1 MNNRGQFSI
10 IAALLVAVVLIASV
24 MTTYSA
30 IRYSPVQGQPQI
42 MSAVDQTN
50 LALKQIL
57 GFTVGYYG
65 SVLQVTGNSSY
76 AQTLAT
82 NYLDSGL
89 QNTADIRPEWA
100 ASFNVTSLTL
110 NTYWF
115 TNESFSE
122 GSLNVTYDLPGLG
135 ISGIAYSASCRL
147 DVQISPSHT
156 SNQVYLTVTQDEN
169 SPVVGLGKSNFKFY
183 LYQNNNMSWAM
194 ANPPDEPFSSSDGT
208 YTVDIPSGINPQG
221 FVIQV
226 QDSRGITVAAS
237 SFSQYTG
244 TLAFNSSFVENDN
257 YVVSYNS
264 AVDGVSDVGTHSNFA
279 AQQSAPDNTF
289 DTLTE
294 ANTGSQTQDYYPT
307 GYSLLG
313 STTLVSGSLSN
324 LTATDGVSMK
334 FASYDSSSYNTITY
348 DSENSI
354 ALTSPAS
361 SMSWQ
366 HTTGNGN
373 SRLLIVT
380 VDIFNS
386 GGSPKTIS
394 SITYGGV
401 ALTQS
406 TTVQYTTNPQ
416 ILSYLYYLVN
426 PSSGSKTIA
435 VSFSGT
441 TTAIGGSITYAN
453 VDQTNPLQTASVNKG
468 SSQSQSAT
476 LTASGTNNKILF
488 GHMSAYRTS
497 NDYTVTDQ
505 QTTRWS
511 TTGGSY
517 FKGYGSEKTVT
528 SGSVSMTWSTS
539 KTASWTAIA
548 AVVQP
553 SRVSTQQT
561 CGVEFSGSS
570 NIDNWNSLLY
580 SINSLSS
587 LAGTSMTFQL
597 YNYQTGQYPTSGDGY
612 MAATLGTTGTLN
624 EQSITANPTQFR
636 DSLGAWKLKF
646 TAVMSTSSVFDIS
659 IDLARFR
666 TIKPIYA
673 LALEEQW
680 NNVNYTALHPALC
693 IKTGTL
699 GSENLAVDVWYEGVW
714 NTVIPALVSNN
725 WNNVSVSAYAGSSTF
740 TIRFRGVNGGD
751 SIQDNWAIDTTLLR
765 PESDQNLFLSLQNP
779 AATTAVELLQNGSM
793 IWLGQNLQITTQ
805 TVPVPPIPVKDIHV
819 NETIDGVN
827 QQVPFQVE
835 DWASSY
841 TVPLG
846 LTDNTTVFSNRQM
859 IVFLVNTH
867 VSDFTLWWNGSDQA
881 TQTPL
886 AYTNTYFTGDNPSAH
901 MLTNG
906 KLKITVTNVGSFT
919 VTSTVGS
926 ITSTSS
932 FMRIN
937 GQASTY
943 GSSEAYVIYNG
954 VVRDIIQQEAEWSNG
969 VPNCPNLY
977 ANAVLTLPANA
988 SYFTYQLRLTFIN
1001 SQQARSITDLCPI
1014 SVSSTVGQLQTEN
1027 GTLNGDPIVAIGTQT
1042 LSNST
1047 GSGVHHWSQFSD
1059 GTEGAG
1065 IMFTDQ
1071 ANQMLYTF
1079 DTMSPVNLRGAVK
1092 TDSVAQTTS
1101 LLPVTLNSVSFQ
1113 TPLDVTWYGAV
1124 VTFDGSVP
1132 PIYVGNGLPGL
1143 WILAELPPT
1152 IIIKI
1157 GN

>member
-1 MNNRGQFSI
+1 MNNKGQFSI

-50 LALKQIL
+50 LALKQML

-82 NYLDSGL
+82 NYLNSGL
-89 QNTADIRPEWA
+89 ENAADIRPEWG
-100 ASFNVTSLTL
+100 ASFNITALTL
-110 NTYWF
+110 STDWF
-115 TNESFSE
+115 TNQSFSE
-122 GSLNVTYDLPGLG
+122 GGLNVTYDLPGLG
-135 ISGIAYSASCRL
+135 ISGIAYSVSCRL
-147 DVQISPSHT
+147 DAQISPSYT
-156 SNQVYLTVTQDEN
+156 NNQVYLTVTQDEN
-169 SPVVGLGKSNFKFY
+169 SPVVGLSKSNFKFY
-183 LYQNNNMSWAM
+183 LYQNSNMSWAM
-194 ANPPDEPFSSSDGT
+194 ANPPDEPFSSSNGT
-208 YTVDIPSGINPQG
+208 YTVDIPAGINPQG
-221 FVIQV
+221 FIIQV

-244 TLAFNSSFVENDN
+244 TLSFNSSFTENDT
-257 YVVSYNS
+257 YAVSLNS
-264 AVDGVSDVGTHSNFA
+264 AVDGLSDVGTHSNFTT
-279 AQQSAPDNTF
+279 QQSPPDSTF

-307 GYSLLG
+307 GYSPLG

-324 LTATDGVSMK
+324 LAAADGVSMK
-334 FASYDSSSYNTITY
+334 FGSYDTSTYNAIAY
-348 DSENSI
+348 DSASST
-354 ALTSPAS
+354 ALTSQAN
-361 SMSWQ
+361 SMSWA

-386 GGSPKTIS
+386 GGNPKTIT

-426 PSSGSKTIA
+426 PSSGIKTIA
-435 VSFSGT
+435 VSFSGV
-441 TTAIGGSITYAN
+441 TTAIGGSITYSN
-453 VDQTNPLQTASVNKG
+453 VDQTNPLQTTNVNKG
-468 SSQSQSAT
+468 SSQSQSTT
-476 LTASGTNNKILF
+476 LTASGTNTKILF
-488 GHMSAYRTS
+488 GHMSSYRTN
-497 NDYTVTDQ
+497 NDYTVTDS

-511 TTGGSY
+511 NTGGSY

-548 AVVQP
+548 AIVQP

-561 CGVEFSGSS
+561 CEVEFSGSS
-570 NIDNWNSLLY
+570 NTDNWNSLLY

-587 LAGTSMTFQL
+587 ISSTSVTFQL

-612 MAATLGTTGTLN
+612 LTTTLGTTGTLN

-636 DSLGAWKLKF
+636 DGLGAWKLKF
-646 TAVMSTSSVFDIS
+646 KAVMSTSSIFDIS
-659 IDLARFR
+659 IDLARYR
-666 TIKPIYA
+666 TAKPVYA
-673 LALEEQW
+673 LNLEEQW
-680 NNVNYTALHPALC
+680 SNVNYTALHPTLC
-693 IKTGTL
+693 IKTGIL
-699 GSENLAVDVWYEGVW
+699 GSENLAVDVWHSGIW
-714 NTVIPALVSNN
+714 NTVIPALAGNN
-725 WNNVSVSAYAGSSTF
+725 WNNVSVSAYAGSSSF
-740 TIRFRGVNGGD
+740 TIRFRDVNGGD
-751 SIQDNWAIDTTLLR
+751 SIQDNWAIDSALLR
-765 PESDQNLFLSLQNP
+765 LQSDQNLFLSQQNP
-779 AATTAVELLQNGSM
+779 AATVAVELLQNGSM
-793 IWLGQNLQITTQ
+793 IWLGQNLQIATQ
-805 TVPVPPIPVKDIHV
+805 TVPIPPVPVKAIHV

-827 QQVPFQVE
+827 QQVPFQIE

-846 LTDNTTVFSNRQM
+846 LTDNATVFGNRQM
-859 IVFLVNTH
+859 IVFLANTH

-886 AYTNTYFTGDNPSAH
+886 AFTNAYFTGDNPSAH
-901 MLTNG
+901 TLTNG
-906 KLKITVTNVGSFT
+906 KLTISVTDVGKFT
-919 VTSTVGS
+919 VTSTMGS
-926 ITSTSS
+926 STSTSS

-937 GQASTY
+937 SQASTY
-943 GSSEAYVIYNG
+943 GAGEAYVIHHG

-988 SYFTYQLRLTFIN
+988 TYFTYQLRLMFIN
-1001 SQQARSITDLCPI
+1001 SQQTRSITDLCPI
-1014 SVSSTVGQLQTEN
+1014 SISSTVGQLQTEN
-1027 GTLNGDPIVAIGTQT
+1027 GTSNGDPILASGTQT
-1042 LSNST
+1042 LGNST
-1047 GSGVHHWSQFSD
+1047 GAGVHHWSQFSD
-1059 GTEGAG
+1059 GTKGAG
-1065 IMFTDQ
+1065 IMFSDQ

-1079 DTMSPVNLRGAVK
+1079 DTMSPANPRGALK
-1092 TDSVAQTTS
+1092 TDSVAQTIS

-1132 PIYVGNGLPGL
+1132 PIYNGNGLPGL

-1152 IIIKI
+1152 ITIKI